1 MHIIGSTIDTANP
14 AVDGFSYE
22 TNHAHTAVTHNP
34 CAIQRFGHLV
44 ERAGSLS
51 LAPHHHRR
59 PVCGRRHQRWPGA
72 HVPGCPGQGPGQANV
87 GDQQPGASG
96 AIAAQFVARSKG
108 DGYTLLY
115 PNNGVLTSPLLND
128 KAGYDAFKDFKP
140 ISLTTAVPMVLVTNK
155 SVPAT
160 DTKSFLDYVRK
171 QPNGVMYASAGTA
184 SYGHLSSARLAQLA
198 GM

>member
-1 MHIIGSTIDTANP
+1 MRT
-14 AVDGFSYE
+14 
-22 TNHAHTAVTHNP
+22 
-34 CAIQRFGHLV
+34 L
-44 ERAGSLS
+44 LS
-51 LAPHHHRR
+51 LTILALSSVSATWSNAQEAYPSR
-59 PVCGRRHQRWPGA
+59 PITIV
-72 HVPGCPGQGPGQANV
+72 VPYAAGGTSDGQARMFQDALGKELGQPIVVDNK
-87 GDQQPGASG
+87 PGASG

-128 KAGYDAFKDFKP
+128 
-140 ISLTTAVPMVLVTNK
+140 K

-198 GM
+198 GMK